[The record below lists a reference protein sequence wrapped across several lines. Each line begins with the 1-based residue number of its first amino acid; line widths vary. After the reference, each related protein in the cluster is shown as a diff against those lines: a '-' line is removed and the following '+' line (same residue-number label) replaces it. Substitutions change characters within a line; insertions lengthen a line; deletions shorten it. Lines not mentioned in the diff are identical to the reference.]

1 MVCIY
6 CQSPTQVTNSRHQK
20 RNNSVWRR
28 RTCTQCALVFTTLE
42 QAELRSGI
50 VIRSLEGLR
59 PLERD
64 TLLLTVYES
73 CKHRQKALEEASH
86 LTNTIIGDILK
97 QVDSDG
103 TIEQE
108 KLHIIVRQVLER
120 FDPAAATIYTAYNKN
135 ARQ

>member
-6 CQSPTQVTNSRHQK
+6 CQSRTQVTNSRHQK
-20 RNNSVWRR
+20 RNNTVWRR

-50 VIRSLEGLR
+50 IIKSTEGLK

-73 CKHRQKALEEASH
+73 CKHRQKALEEATH
-86 LTNTIIGDILK
+86 LTNTIIGNVLK
-97 QVDSDG
+97 HIDTTG

-108 KLHIIVRQVLER
+108 KLHMIVRTVLEH
-120 FDPAAATIYTAYNKN
+120 FDPAAATIYAAYNK
-135 ARQ
+135 